1 MLENIMYKNPMLNNL
16 SHLEELHDINK
27 RCPCCS
33 AKLFQITNYMDQEL
47 DGSAIVFCSENK
59 DHVFEMDRR
68 THRLEPLKKPTKK

>member
-1 MLENIMYKNPMLNNL
+1 
-16 SHLEELHDINK
+16 
-27 RCPCCS
+27 
-33 AKLFQITNYMDQEL
+33 MDQEL